1 MELQLAEA
9 TPIAP
14 GEQTGT
20 GTHVE
25 TSAEHEVFPPFDPT
39 TFTSQILWFAIT
51 FAVLYF
57 LMSKVAIPR
66 IAAILTER
74 TGRIAADIEKAER
87 AKADSDAALAAYE
100 KALTAA
106 RANASAIAETSRT
119 AAKAASD
126 AERQQTEAALAG
138 KLAAAETRIGEIKT
152 RALADVGAIA
162 SEATAAI
169 VKALIDADVGK
180 SDAEAAVATAMG
192 K

>member
-14 GEQTGT
+14 GGETGT
-20 GTHVE
+20 GTLVE
-25 TSAEHEVFPPFDPT
+25 TAAEHKVFPPFDPT
-39 TFTSQILWFAIT
+39 TFASQLLWFAIT
-51 FAVLYF
+51 FAILYF

-87 AKADSDAALAAYE
+87 AKSDSEAALAAYE
-100 KALTAA
+100 KALAAA
-106 RANASAIAETSRT
+106 RSNASAIAETSRT

-126 AERQQTEAALAG
+126 AERQGTEGALAS
-138 KLAAAETRIGEIKT
+138 KLAAAEVRIGEIKT

-169 VKALIDADVGK
+169 VKALIDADIGK
-180 SDAEAAVATAMG
+180 SDADAAVATAMG

>member
-14 GEQTGT
+14 ETGT
-20 GTHVE
+20 GTLVE
-25 TSAEHEVFPPFDPT
+25 TAAEHKVFPPFDPT
-39 TFTSQILWFAIT
+39 TFASQLLWFAIT

-87 AKADSDAALAAYE
+87 AKSDSEAALAAYE
-100 KALTAA
+100 KALAAA

-126 AERQQTEAALAG
+126 AERKGTEAALAG

-169 VKALIDADVGK
+169 VKALIDADIGK
-180 SDAEAAVATAMG
+180 NDADAAVATAMG